1 MAGQFKAIG
10 AFLHEN
16 GGNNRRTEGSHKCN
30 DHRAYHDEADT
41 DAVKPDQPLFV
52 PAAVV
57 EAEHRCNADTVAE
70 VQRNKEKLSV
80 QNRRDGG
87 NTDFALKLQHQ
98 HVEKVSDNGC
108 GKIADHLGGT
118 VEAACGEQAF
128 GKLRP
133 GETKAFSGKG
143 KV

>member
-16 GGNNRRTEGSHKCN
+16 SGNNRRTEGSHKCN
-30 DHRAYHDEADT
+30 DHRAYHNETDT

-87 NTDFALKLQHQ
+87 NTDFALKFQHQ

-108 GKIADHLGGT
+108 RKIADHLGGT

-128 GKLRP
+128 GKFRT

>member
-1 MAGQFKAIG
+1 MYAVR

-16 GGNNRRTEGSHKCN
+16 GGNDRRAEGGHKCD
-30 DHRAYHDEADT
+30 DHRAYHNEADT

-87 NTDFALKLQHQ
+87 NTDFALKFQHQ

-108 GKIADHLGGT
+108 GKM
-118 VEAACGEQAF
+118 
-128 GKLRP
+128 
-133 GETKAFSGKG
+133 
-143 KV
+143 